1 MDTLSKGV
9 ASLLRELR
17 TKRNMTQD
25 ELAELIGVQRTSV
38 SNIEK
43 AKQNLSLELFC
54 RICLALDENP
64 NVVLRKALISQGVIT
79 VSEQEVAN
87 DQIRKAIEEAINK

>member
-1 MDTLSKGV
+1 MDTLSTGV

-17 TKRNMTQD
+17 DKRSMTQD
-25 ELAELIGVQRTSV
+25 QLADLVGVQRTSI

-54 RICLALDENP
+54 RICLALDEDP
-64 NVVLRKALISQGVIT
+64 NVILRKALISQGVIT

-87 DQIRKAIEEAINK
+87 EQIRRAIEDAINK